1 MSERVRTR
9 LNDDTTAGNEALE
22 RGMLR
27 VEEFNR
33 YVMSMQGSVANLREI
48 VALLVPNAK
57 VKSMVLYTIDIR
69 EPHDRNGWAVVES
82 WNYTQ
87 LKELRNPK
95 PKGTPVPADALDWPP
110 AA

>member
-1 MSERVRTR
+1 MTERTRTR
-9 LNDDTTAGNEALE
+9 LNDDTTEPNETNE
-22 RGMLR
+22 RGLLR

-33 YVMSMQGSVANLREI
+33 YVMTLNGSVANLREV

-69 EPHDRNGWAVVES
+69 EPHDRNSWTVVES
-82 WNYTQ
+82 WKYTQ

-95 PKGTPVPADALDWPP
+95 PKGTPIPPDSLTMPP